1 MALKCLTTCR
11 DVQKTAIVEETNYT
25 VDDRK
30 LVLGDVKP
38 EVETFDKLSSDFFA
52 GVSSDVAVWFQQ
64 RLAWRS

>member
-1 MALKCLTTCR
+1 
-11 DVQKTAIVEETNYT
+11 VEKTNYT

-52 GVSSDVAVWFQQ
+52 RVSSDVAVWFKQ

>member
-1 MALKCLTTCR
+1 
-11 DVQKTAIVEETNYT
+11 VEKTNYT

-38 EVETFDKLSSDFFA
+38 EIETFDKLSADFFA